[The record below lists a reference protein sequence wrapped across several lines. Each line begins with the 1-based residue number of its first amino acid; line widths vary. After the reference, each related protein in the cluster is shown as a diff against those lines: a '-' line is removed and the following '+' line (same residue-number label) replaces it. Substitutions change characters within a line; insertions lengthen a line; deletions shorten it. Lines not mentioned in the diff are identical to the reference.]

1 MFKTM
6 VSNMKAIIHKT
17 ILSRIVRNTWKVS
30 NKLVIDTL
38 TYLTV
43 LMLNA
48 FYNSPPF
55 A

>member
-1 MFKTM
+1 
-6 VSNMKAIIHKT
+6 MKAIIHKT
-17 ILSRIVRNTWKVS
+17 ILSRIVRNTWKV
-30 NKLVIDTL
+30 NNRLVNETL

-43 LMLNA
+43 LMLYA